1 MSGAW
6 REQPSR
12 EPAEGWTHATLAT
25 DALPTT
31 VMKPPRTN
39 STPDAM
45 LSSPADIE
53 SAGRSCMAILVLA
66 AIIFLLLCVWIGLRS
81 TGVGQ

>member
-1 MSGAW
+1 MDASDSIGGTAPDDP
-6 REQPSR
+6 EK
-12 EPAEGWTHATLAT
+12 ATENDL
-25 DALPTT
+25 DDD
-31 VMKPPRTN
+31 
-39 STPDAM
+39 SM

-81 TGVGQ
+81 TGAGQ

>member
-1 MSGAW
+1 MDPRDPIDG
-6 REQPSR
+6 
-12 EPAEGWTHATLAT
+12 PA
-25 DALPTT
+25 
-31 VMKPPRTN
+31 
-39 STPDAM
+39 PDAPDRAAEDDLDADSV
-45 LSSPADIE
+45 LSSPADIA

>member
-1 MSGAW
+1 M
-6 REQPSR
+6 
-12 EPAEGWTHATLAT
+12 
-25 DALPTT
+25 DARDGDNGRAPGDGDEAAADEL
-31 VMKPPRTN
+31 
-39 STPDAM
+39 DADGV

-66 AIIFLLLCVWIGLRS
+66 AIIFLLLCVWLGLRS

>member
-1 MSGAW
+1 MGA
-6 REQPSR
+6 RDGDNGRAPDGDE
-12 EPAEGWTHATLAT
+12 ATADEL
-25 DALPTT
+25 DA
-31 VMKPPRTN
+31 
-39 STPDAM
+39 DAV

-66 AIIFLLLCVWIGLRS
+66 AIIFLLLCVWLGLRS

>member
-1 MSGAW
+1 M
-6 REQPSR
+6 
-12 EPAEGWTHATLAT
+12 
-25 DALPTT
+25 D
-31 VMKPPRTN
+31 
-39 STPDAM
+39 TPDGVKGDRSGDRDQSSADELDADAV

-81 TGVGQ
+81 TGAGQ

>member
-1 MSGAW
+1 M
-6 REQPSR
+6 
-12 EPAEGWTHATLAT
+12 
-25 DALPTT
+25 DA
-31 VMKPPRTN
+31 VDGDNGRA
-39 STPDAM
+39 PDDGNEAAADELDADWV

-66 AIIFLLLCVWIGLRS
+66 AIIFLLLCVWLGLRS

>member
-1 MSGAW
+1 M
-6 REQPSR
+6 
-12 EPAEGWTHATLAT
+12 
-25 DALPTT
+25 DARDASDGRSPDDRDVAADELDA
-31 VMKPPRTN
+31 
-39 STPDAM
+39 DAM

-66 AIIFLLLCVWIGLRS
+66 AIIFLLLCVWIGVRS

>member
-1 MSGAW
+1 MDTPDGVKGDRSGD
-6 REQPSR
+6 RDQPSAD
-12 EPAEGWTHATLAT
+12 ELDT
-25 DALPTT
+25 DA
-31 VMKPPRTN
+31 V
-39 STPDAM
+39 

-81 TGVGQ
+81 TGAGQ